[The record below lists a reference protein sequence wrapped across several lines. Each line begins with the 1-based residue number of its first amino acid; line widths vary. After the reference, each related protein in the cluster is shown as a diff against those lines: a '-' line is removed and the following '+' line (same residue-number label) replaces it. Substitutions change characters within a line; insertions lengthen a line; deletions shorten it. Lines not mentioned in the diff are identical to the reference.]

1 MNSDINY
8 IIQKSL
14 KGDKNY
20 QEKLLKRLNPL
31 IFKNI
36 YKYYNPSNII
46 TEDLLQ
52 EGYIVILQSL
62 KDYDKSKNVHFLQYV
77 KIRLFYFY
85 KNYFKKNIKSTTIS
99 IEELSSIGKELKSD
113 NSNQIDSIIKKEER
127 NLLNQ
132 CFKELTK
139 KEQAVLHLFYCER
152 YSIQKTSEKLN
163 LNNRAVVNIKYN
175 AIKKLRKMME
185 KWYQITIPILWFL
198 C

>member
-20 QEKLLKRLNPL
+20 QEKLLKRLKPL

-36 YKYYNPSNII
+36 YKYYSPSNII

-77 KIRLFYFY
+77 KIALFYFY
-85 KNYFKKNIKSTTIS
+85 KNYYKKDMKNTTIS
-99 IEELSSIGKELKSD
+99 MEDLSAMGKELKS
-113 NSNQIDSIIKKEER
+113 NSSNQIDELINKEER
-127 NLLNQ
+127 NLLNKR
-132 CFKELTK
+132 FNKLTK
-139 KEQAVLHLFYCER
+139 KEQIVLRLFYFDQ
-152 YSIQKTSEKLN
+152 YSIQKISERLN
-163 LNNRAVVNIKYN
+163 INNRAVINIKYN
-175 AIKKLRKMME
+175 ALRKLRKMM
-185 KWYQITIPILWFL
+185 KK
-198 C
+198 